1 MTTRT
6 LAVLITASTA
16 FATTATTAPASEKGD
31 KVFNI
36 HANYQLS
43 EQCSSNARGVKLT
56 EIVEAASVGGST
68 GIALLACNEA
78 QPLEDCA
85 TKYGAFT
92 ISVGG
97 GAYDL
102 PIITKFT
109 CQKK

>member
-1 MTTRT
+1 MTTRI

-16 FATTATTAPASEKGD
+16 FATTAPASEKGD

-78 QPLEDCA
+78 KPLEDCA